1 MFAGDIQLSE
11 QPNLGIWTI
20 SVSVSGKYNI
30 KQTKRFE
37 VHKYVSPQFSVH
49 LETVDDFV
57 RDNEILR
64 VTVYGKYTFGRYVEG
79 KAIVKIK
86 DTVHAFEAQA
96 KDIDNFKGTFNLNI
110 SNYLQH
116 REIEVEATVIDKYT
130 NISNTAT
137 KKIKQREQPYKILI
151 PLDEIE
157 FRNNRLYLI
166 KAKVRYLNDT
176 PVEDRKTPIF
186 MEHGDKSYQSLL
198 DEQGMASFIFDYEN
212 DQNNVFH
219 YKNAST
225 YLPNIFYDVKTSEDS
240 LCNLKVKT
248 RM

>member
-57 RDNEILR
+57 HDNEILR

-96 KDIDNFKGTFNLNI
+96 KDIDNFKGIFNLNI

-130 NISNTAT
+130 N
-137 KKIKQREQPYKILI
+137 
-151 PLDEIE
+151 DEIE
-157 FRNNRLYLI
+157 FRNNRPYLI

-225 YLPNIFYDVKTSEDS
+225 YLPNIFYDDKTSEDS